1 MTGFWT
7 SNLSVALPAT
17 DHGRRVIMATIV
29 ITGAN
34 RGIGLEL
41 ARQYTREGHEV
52 IRMMRGIDK
61 ADPLFGTTIALDVT
75 SDESVAKAAAA
86 ALGGKPIDL
95 LIANAG
101 VIGPDAASQSAT
113 VMDFAGFAAT
123 LDANVLGPLR
133 VIQALLPNLR
143 AAKDAKVAVVSSRM
157 GSMAYAKSDHV
168 AYRASKA
175 AVNKVVQCLA
185 TDLAEEGIAVASLH
199 PGWVRTDMGGAGA
212 DIDVE
217 TSATGL
223 RAVLAGLNLGNTG
236 RFWAYDGEVLTW

>member
-1 MTGFWT
+1 
-7 SNLSVALPAT
+7 
-17 DHGRRVIMATIV
+17 MATIV

-41 ARQYTREGHEV
+41 ARQYAREGHEV

-61 ADPLFGTTIALDVT
+61 ADPLFGTTVALDV
-75 SDESVAKAAAA
+75 SSGESVAKAAA

-101 VIGPDAASQSAT
+101 VIGPDAANQSAT
-113 VMDFAGFAAT
+113 AMDFAGFAAT

-223 RAVLAGLNLGNTG
+223 RNVLAGLNLDNTG
-236 RFWAYDGEVLTW
+236 RFWAYDGEALTW